1 MPERDKDRQVYKI
14 KEANMAKLFIKI
26 LGISPASEDAISI
39 EKWKIPGARGA
50 AGDFP
55 GRLYEVLR
63 SRAAVPDWGTM
74 SIDEVNDGLDQLSR
88 CAKEFVLPESRKI
101 SVLMT

>member
-1 MPERDKDRQVYKI
+1 MKNKLMPVVMPERDKKRSMYKI
-14 KEANMAKLFIKI
+14 KEVNMAKLFVRI

-39 EKWKIPGARGA
+39 AKWKIPGARGA

-63 SRAAVPDWGTM
+63 SRAAISDWGDM
-74 SIDEVNDGLDQLSR
+74 SIDEVNELLDQLSR
-88 CAKEFVLPESRKI
+88 CSKE
-101 SVLMT
+101 

>member
-1 MPERDKDRQVYKI
+1 MPERDKERSMYKI

-26 LGISPASEDAISI
+26 LAISPASEDAISLM
-39 EKWKIPGARGA
+39 KWTIPGARGA

-63 SRAAVPDWGTM
+63 TREAISDWGDM
-74 SIDEVNDGLDQLSR
+74 SIDDVNEGLDQLSR
-88 CAKEFVLPESRKI
+88 CSKE
-101 SVLMT
+101 

>member
-1 MPERDKDRQVYKI
+1 MPERDKDRAMYKI

-39 EKWKIPGARGA
+39 EKWKIPSARGA

-63 SRAAVPDWGTM
+63 IRSAVSDWGNM
-74 SIDEVNDGLDQLSR
+74 SLDEVNDGLDQLALCSKESVSR
-88 CAKEFVLPESRKI
+88 ICLHN
-101 SVLMT
+101 LG

>member
-1 MPERDKDRQVYKI
+1 MYKI

-39 EKWKIPGARGA
+39 EKWKIPSAKGA

-63 SRAAVPDWGTM
+63 ARAAVSDWGGMT
-74 SIDEVNDGLDQLSR
+74 IEEVNDGLDQLSR
-88 CAKEFVLPESRKI
+88 CMKE
-101 SVLMT
+101 